1 MYYDVMILSGGFD
14 PVHVGHLRMIQA
26 AAELAEIVVVGVNSD
41 EWLTR
46 KKGYVFMPFE
56 ERAEII
62 QGFDGCTK
70 AVGFND
76 DDDTASDLLR
86 VTRAMYPD
94 KTIAFGNGGDR
105 TSANI
110 PETPAAGETCIEL
123 VWSVGGGKVQS
134 SSDLVKE
141 SRANNPNENR

>member
-1 MYYDVMILSGGFD
+1 MKYDVMILSGGFD

-26 AAELAEIVVVGVNSD
+26 AAELANEVIVGVNSD
-41 EWLTR
+41 KWLTR

-62 QGFDGCTK
+62 QGCDGCTK

-76 DDDTASDLLR
+76 DDNTASDLLR
-86 VTRAMYPD
+86 VVRSMYPG
-94 KTIAFGNGGDR
+94 KSVAFGNGGDR
-105 TSANI
+105 TSENI
-110 PETPAAGETCIEL
+110 PETPAAEETAIDL

-134 SSDLVKE
+134 SSTLVAD
-141 SRANNPNENR
+141 SRKNNPNESR